1 MMRQYHNLKKQY
13 KDKILLFRMGDF
25 FETFGKDAEIAARVL
40 NITLTTRDKK
50 DDPTPL
56 AGFPHHALDQY
67 LPKLIKAGYNVAV
80 ADQVEDPKES
90 KGIVKREVVKIVTPG
105 TLTEAKSLEE
115 NKNNYLAAITQ
126 NGQKYGLAI
135 CDLST
140 GQFQLTET
148 NSKNQLI
155 DEVFRNNP
163 SEILIKPGQSFPK
176 LSDYFIHPLEEFSF
190 KLLNAQE
197 ILEDQLNVKSLA
209 SFGLTP
215 YEAGIIASGAIIKYL
230 QDTQFKN
237 VEHIKNLKYYDL
249 KGEMVLD
256 RSTIKNLDLVYSEG
270 AFGPK
275 GTLFS
280 VLDNTLTN
288 MGGRKLRRWILH
300 PLLDLKRIKFRQS
313 CVNEFFNDPSLTAD
327 LQERLKQVADLE
339 RLSGKIG
346 LNNANA
352 RDLLS
357 LKSSLNKALTISKT
371 VKSIKNVKKLS
382 EQIETNRA
390 KLKDCIKIIDKGI
403 AENPPNTITEGEIIK
418 DGYSEKI
425 DEIRSDTKDSREWIK
440 NLAEKERDRT
450 GIPSLKVDSNK
461 VFGYYIEVTNTHT
474 DKVPDDYIRKQTL
487 VNSERYITPELK
499 KKEEIV
505 FNAKEKLAELEYKCF
520 LEIREKILKYID
532 LIQTVGSDIATIDVL
547 LSLAEAARL
556 NDYIRPDLYDMGK
569 KDGIIDIKNSRHPV
583 VEKYS
588 DEEFIKND
596 VATDTDKNRLL
607 ILTGPNMSGKSTYIR
622 QAALLIL
629 MAQIGSFVPAEKAE
643 ISIADRIFTRV
654 GASDDIA
661 GGRSTFLVE
670 MDEASNII
678 NNATQH
684 SFIVLDEIGRG
695 TSTYDGVSIAWAV
708 SEFIHDSLGAR
719 CMFATHYHEL
729 LKLSELLEGVKNY
742 NVAVIEKDDKITF
755 LRKIEEGGT
764 DKSYGIFVAQMA
776 GLPESLI
783 ERAREILNGFEQENM
798 FAVRSDP
805 GSLSKQKDG
814 KKTKKE
820 QSAPNGDQL
829 TFMDNSLAKTIPNVF
844 KEIEEIDINHITP
857 VQALKLIEKWK
868 KTLDGK

>member
-1 MMRQYHNLKKQY
+1 
-13 KDKILLFRMGDF
+13 
-25 FETFGKDAEIAARVL
+25 
-40 NITLTTRDKK
+40 
-50 DDPTPL
+50 
-56 AGFPHHALDQY
+56 
-67 LPKLIKAGYNVAV
+67 
-80 ADQVEDPKES
+80 
-90 KGIVKREVVKIVTPG
+90 
-105 TLTEAKSLEE
+105 
-115 NKNNYLAAITQ
+115 
-126 NGQKYGLAI
+126 
-135 CDLST
+135 
-140 GQFQLTET
+140 
-148 NSKNQLI
+148 
-155 DEVFRNNP
+155 
-163 SEILIKPGQSFPK
+163 
-176 LSDYFIHPLEEFSF
+176 
-190 KLLNAQE
+190 
-197 ILEDQLNVKSLA
+197 
-209 SFGLTP
+209 
-215 YEAGIIASGAIIKYL
+215 
-230 QDTQFKN
+230 
-237 VEHIKNLKYYDL
+237 
-249 KGEMVLD
+249 
-256 RSTIKNLDLVYSEG
+256 
-270 AFGPK
+270 
-275 GTLFS
+275 
-280 VLDNTLTN
+280 

-300 PLLDLKRIKFRQS
+300 PLLDLKRIKFRQA
-313 CVNEFFNDPSLTAD
+313 CVNEFFKDPSLTAD
-327 LQERLKQVADLE
+327 LQEQLKQVADLE

-357 LKSSLNKALTISKT
+357 LKDSLNKALAISETIKP
-371 VKSIKNVKKLS
+371 IKDLKKLS
-382 EQIETNRA
+382 EQIESNRA
-390 KLKDCIKIIDKGI
+390 KLKDCIKVIAKGI
-403 AENPPNTITEGEIIK
+403 AKNPPNTITEGEIIK

-425 DEIRSDTKDSREWIK
+425 NKIRSDTKDSRDWIK
-440 NLAEKERDRT
+440 NLAKKERERT

-499 KKEEIV
+499 KKEEVV

-532 LIQTVGSDIATIDVL
+532 LIQAVGSDIATIDVL
-547 LSLAEAARL
+547 ISLAEAARL
-556 NDYIRPDLYDMGK
+556 NDYTCPDLYDMGERN
-569 KDGIIDIKNSRHPV
+569 GIIDIKNSRHPV

-596 VATDTDKNRLL
+596 VNTDTDKNRLL

-629 MAQIGSFVPAEKAE
+629 MAQIGSFVPAERAQ
-643 ISIADRIFTRV
+643 ISLADRIFTRV

-708 SEFIHDSLGAR
+708 SEFIHDNLGAR

-742 NVAVIEKDDKITF
+742 NVAVVEKDDKITF

-805 GSLSKQKDG
+805 SSLSQQKDSKEI
-814 KKTKKE
+814 KKQ

-857 VQALKLIEKWK
+857 VEALKLIEKWK